1 MAEALVPT
9 DASEDRS
16 SVTFYAPP
24 TISTRMA
31 RRKPET
37 AVVHPRKEKG
47 HGPMVEAVNLA
58 TTWRLDSAKQGAA
71 FSSAHGPEAFYTRWG
86 NPTTRVLEESVAE
99 LEGGARAIATGSG
112 MGAISPAILT
122 MVSKGDHV
130 VAGKS
135 LYSATTELFTRILP
149 RFGVK
154 TTFVDPRKRG
164 AWSGA
169 VTEKTTLLYA
179 ESPANPTM
187 DLTDLREAAEAAHA
201 VGAVAMTDNT
211 FATPINQRPIEH
223 GFDVVLH
230 SATKYLGGHT
240 DVTAG
245 MIVAKTDELWDRIWY
260 TYKVFG
266 PVLGP
271 MDAYLVR
278 RGLRTLPQ
286 RVRQQ
291 NASAQALAEFLE
303 DHAGVERVHYPGL
316 RTFPQHALAKRQM
329 DGFGGMLS
337 FEIKGGNAAGVRF
350 VESVEVAT
358 LAVSLGGTETLVQ
371 HPASMT
377 HGPLTDEERA
387 VSGISEGLIRV
398 SVGLEHVDDLIEDF
412 GRALKKA
419 R

>member
-1 MAEALVPT
+1 MP
-9 DASEDRS
+9 
-16 SVTFYAPP
+16 
-24 TISTRMA
+24 

-37 AVVHPRKEKG
+37 AVVHPRKERG
-47 HGPMVEAVNLA
+47 HGPLVEAVHLA

-71 FSSAHGPEAFYTRWG
+71 FSAALGPEAFYTRWG
-86 NPTTRVLEESVAE
+86 NPTTRVLEESLAE

-112 MGAISPAILT
+112 MGAISTAILAA
-122 MVSKGDHV
+122 VSKGDRV

-135 LYSATTELFTRILP
+135 LYSATTEMFTRVLP
-149 RFGVK
+149 RFGVT
-154 TTFVDPRKRG
+154 TTFVDPAKRG
-164 AWSGA
+164 AWRDK
-169 VTEKTTLLYA
+169 VTEKTTLVYT
-179 ESPANPTM
+179 ETPANPTM
-187 DLTDLREAAEAAHA
+187 ALTDLREAAEAAHS
-201 VGAVAMTDNT
+201 VGALAVTDNT

-223 GFDVVLH
+223 GIDVVLH

-245 MIVAKTDELWDRIWY
+245 AIVAKSEALWERLWFL
-260 TYKVFG
+260 YKILG

-291 NASAQALAEFLE
+291 NASAEALAEFLE
-303 DHAGVERVHYPGL
+303 YHSKVERVHYPGL
-316 RTFPQHALAKRQM
+316 KTFPQHALARRQM

-337 FEIKGGNAAGVRF
+337 FEIAGGHAAGVRF

-377 HGPLTDEERA
+377 HGPLTDEERT
-387 VSGISEGLIRV
+387 VSGITEGLIRV
-398 SVGLEHVDDLIEDF
+398 SVGLEHVDDLIADF
-412 GRALKKA
+412 AQALKKA

>member
-1 MAEALVPT
+1 M
-9 DASEDRS
+9 S
-16 SVTFYAPP
+16 
-24 TISTRMA
+24 

-47 HGPMVEAVNLA
+47 HGPVSEPVHLS

-71 FSSAHGPEAFYTRWG
+71 FSQEHGPEAFYTRWG
-86 NPTTRVLEESVAE
+86 NPTTRLLEESVAE

-112 MGAISPAILT
+112 MGAISSAILT
-122 MVSKGDHV
+122 FLSKGDHI

-135 LYSATTELFTRILP
+135 LYSATTELMTRILL
-149 RFGVK
+149 RFGVQ

-164 AWSGA
+164 AWREA
-169 VTEKTTLLYA
+169 VKEKTVLVYA

-187 DLTDLREAAEAAHA
+187 ELTDLREAAEAAHA
-201 VGAVAMTDNT
+201 VGATAMVDNT

-245 MIVAKTDELWDRIWY
+245 VIVAKTDELWDRIWY

-278 RGLRTLPQ
+278 RGMRTLPQ

-291 NASAQALAEFLE
+291 SATAQALAEFLE
-303 DHAGVERVHYPGL
+303 DHAAVERVHYPGL
-316 RTFPQHALAKRQM
+316 KTFPQHALAKRQM

-337 FEIKGGNAAGVRF
+337 FEVKGGRPAGVRF
-350 VESVEVAT
+350 VEAVEVAT
-358 LAVSLGGTETLVQ
+358 MAVSLGGTETLVQ

-398 SVGLEHVDDLIEDF
+398 SVGLEHADDLVADF
-412 GRALKKA
+412 AEALKKTG
-419 R
+419 

>member
-1 MAEALVPT
+1 MV
-9 DASEDRS
+9 
-16 SVTFYAPP
+16 
-24 TISTRMA
+24 

-37 AVVHPRKEKG
+37 AVIHPRKEKG
-47 HGPMVEAVNLA
+47 HGPIVEAVNLA
-58 TTWRLDSAKQGAA
+58 TTWRLESAKQGAEL
-71 FSSAHGPEAFYTRWG
+71 STAHGPEAFYTRWG

-122 MVSKGDHV
+122 FLSNWDHV

-154 TTFVDPRKRG
+154 TTFVDPREKG
-164 AWSGA
+164 AWSSA
-169 VTEKTTLLYA
+169 ITKKTTLLYA

-187 DLTDLREAAEAAHA
+187 DLTDLNEAAEVAHSVDA
-201 VGAVAMTDNT
+201 IAMIDNT

-230 SATKYLGGHT
+230 SATKYLGGHA

-245 MIVAKTDELWDRIWY
+245 MIVAKTEELWHKIWY
-260 TYKVFG
+260 TYKVLG

-271 MDAYLVR
+271 IDAYLVR

-286 RVRQQ
+286 RIRQQ
-291 NASAQALAEFLE
+291 NASAQALAEFLADNE
-303 DHAGVERVHYPGL
+303 HVSHVYYPGL
-316 RTFPQHALAKRQM
+316 PTFPQHALAKRQM

-337 FEIKGGNAAGVRF
+337 FEIQGGHAAGVRF

-398 SVGLEHVDDLIEDF
+398 SVGLEYVEDLIADF
-412 GRALKKA
+412 ARALKKA
-419 R
+419 K

>member
-1 MAEALVPT
+1 MA
-9 DASEDRS
+9 S
-16 SVTFYAPP
+16 
-24 TISTRMA
+24 
-31 RRKPET
+31 RKPET
-37 AVVHPRKEKG
+37 AVIHPRKQKG

-58 TTWRLDSAKQGAA
+58 TTWRLDSAKQGAELSA
-71 FSSAHGPEAFYTRWG
+71 AHGPEAFYTRWG

-99 LEGGARAIATGSG
+99 LEGGARAIATASG
-112 MGAISPAILT
+112 MGAITPAILT
-122 MVSKGDHV
+122 FLSNWDEV

-154 TTFVDPRKRG
+154 TTFVDPRVKG
-164 AWSGA
+164 AWASA
-169 VTEKTTLLYA
+169 VTKKTTLLYA

-187 DLTDLREAAEAAHA
+187 DITDLNEAAEVAHS
-201 VGAVAMTDNT
+201 VDAVAMIDST

-245 MIVAKTDELWDRIWY
+245 MIVARTDELWDKIWY

-291 NASAQALAEFLE
+291 NASALALAEFLE
-303 DHAGVERVHYPGL
+303 NHEHVSRVYYPGL
-316 RTFPQHALAKRQM
+316 PTFPQHALAKRQM

-337 FEIKGGNAAGVRF
+337 FEIDGGHAAGVRF

-377 HGPLTDEERA
+377 HGPLTDEERK
-387 VSGISEGLIRV
+387 VSGISDGLIRV
-398 SVGLEHVDDLIEDF
+398 SVGLEYVEDLITDF

>member
-1 MAEALVPT
+1 V
-9 DASEDRS
+9 SE
-16 SVTFYAPP
+16 P
-24 TISTRMA
+24 
-31 RRKPET
+31 
-37 AVVHPRKEKG
+37 VH
-47 HGPMVEAVNLA
+47 LS

-71 FSSAHGPEAFYTRWG
+71 FSQEHGPEAFYTRWG
-86 NPTTRVLEESVAE
+86 NPTTRLLEESVAE

-112 MGAISPAILT
+112 MGAISSAILT
-122 MVSKGDHV
+122 FLSKGDHI

-135 LYSATTELFTRILP
+135 LYSATTEMMTRILP
-149 RFGVK
+149 RFGVG

-164 AWSGA
+164 AWREA
-169 VTEKTTLLYA
+169 VKEKTVLVYA

-187 DLTDLREAAEAAHA
+187 ELTDLREAAEAAHA
-201 VGAVAMTDNT
+201 VGATAMVDNT

-245 MIVAKTDELWDRIWY
+245 VIVAKTDELWDRIWY

-278 RGLRTLPQ
+278 RGMRTLPQ

-291 NASAQALAEFLE
+291 NATAQALAEFLE
-303 DHAGVERVHYPGL
+303 DHAAVERVHYPGL
-316 RTFPQHALAKRQM
+316 KTFPQHALAKRQM

-337 FEIKGGNAAGVRF
+337 FEIKGGRPAGVRF
-350 VESVEVAT
+350 VESVEIAT
-358 LAVSLGGTETLVQ
+358 MAVSLGGTETLVQ

-398 SVGLEHVDDLIEDF
+398 SVGLEHVEDLIADF
-412 GRALKKA
+412 TQAFKNAK
-419 R
+419 

>member
-1 MAEALVPT
+1 MP
-9 DASEDRS
+9 
-16 SVTFYAPP
+16 
-24 TISTRMA
+24 

-37 AVVHPRKEKG
+37 AVVHPRKERG
-47 HGPMVEAVNLA
+47 HGPLVEAVHLA

-71 FSSAHGPEAFYTRWG
+71 FSAALGPEAFYTRWG
-86 NPTTRVLEESVAE
+86 NPTTRVLEESLAE

-112 MGAISPAILT
+112 MGAISTAILAA
-122 MVSKGDHV
+122 VSKGDRV

-135 LYSATTELFTRILP
+135 LYSATTEMFTRVLS
-149 RFGVK
+149 RFGVT
-154 TTFVDPRKRG
+154 TTFVDPAKRG
-164 AWSGA
+164 AWRDK
-169 VTEKTTLLYA
+169 VTEKTTLVYT
-179 ESPANPTM
+179 ETPANPTM
-187 DLTDLREAAEAAHA
+187 ALTDLREAAEAAHS
-201 VGAVAMTDNT
+201 VGALAVTDNT

-223 GFDVVLH
+223 GIDVVLH

-245 MIVAKTDELWDRIWY
+245 AIVAKSEALWERLWFL
-260 TYKVFG
+260 YKILG

-303 DHAGVERVHYPGL
+303 DHERAVRVYYPGL
-316 RTFPQHALAKRQM
+316 RTFPQHALARRQM

-337 FEIKGGNAAGVRF
+337 FVTAGGHAAGVRF

-377 HGPLTDEERA
+377 HGPLTDEERT
-387 VSGISEGLIRV
+387 VSGITEGLIRV
-398 SVGLEHVDDLIEDF
+398 SVGLEHVDDLIADF
-412 GRALKKA
+412 TQALKKA

>member
-1 MAEALVPT
+1 MP
-9 DASEDRS
+9 
-16 SVTFYAPP
+16 
-24 TISTRMA
+24 

-37 AVVHPRKEKG
+37 AVVHPKKGKG
-47 HGPMVEAVNLA
+47 HGPMVEPVHLT
-58 TTWRLDSAKQGAA
+58 TTWQLDSAKQGAA
-71 FSSAHGPEAFYTRWG
+71 FSSALGPEAFYTRWG

-99 LEGGARAIATGSG
+99 LEGGAKAIATGSG
-112 MGAISPAILT
+112 MGAISSAILAV
-122 MVSKGDHV
+122 VSKGDLV

-135 LYSATTELFTRILP
+135 LYSATTELFTRVLP
-149 RFGVK
+149 RWGVE
-154 TTFVDPRKRG
+154 TTFVDPAKRG
-164 AWSGA
+164 SWREA
-169 VTEKTTLLYA
+169 VTKNTTLVYA

-187 DLTDLREAAEAAHA
+187 GITDLREAAEAAHA
-201 VGAVAMTDNT
+201 VGAIAMTDNT

-245 MIVAKTDELWDRIWY
+245 VIVMKTDELWDRIWFL
-260 TYKVFG
+260 YKILG
-266 PVLGP
+266 PAIGP

-278 RGLRTLPQ
+278 RGMKTLPQ

-291 NASAQALAEFLE
+291 NATAQALAEFLE
-303 DHAGVERVHYPGL
+303 DHAQVERVHYPGL
-316 RTFPQHALAKRQM
+316 KTFPQHALAKRQM

-337 FEIKGGNAAGVRF
+337 FEIKGGRAAGIRF

-358 LAVSLGGTETLVQ
+358 LAVSLGGAETLVQ

-387 VSGISEGLIRV
+387 LSGISDGLIRV
-398 SVGLEHVDDLIEDF
+398 SVGLEHVDDLIADF
-412 GRALKKA
+412 AQALKKA

>member
-1 MAEALVPT
+1 MP
-9 DASEDRS
+9 
-16 SVTFYAPP
+16 
-24 TISTRMA
+24 

-37 AVVHPRKEKG
+37 AVVHPRKERG
-47 HGPMVEAVNLA
+47 HGPLVEPVHLA

-71 FSSAHGPEAFYTRWG
+71 FSAANGPEAFYTRWG
-86 NPTTRVLEESVAE
+86 NPTTRVLEESLAE

-112 MGAISPAILT
+112 MGAISTAILAA
-122 MVSKGDHV
+122 VSKGDRV

-135 LYSATTELFTRILP
+135 LYSATTEMFTRVLP
-149 RFGVK
+149 RFGVT
-154 TTFVDPRKRG
+154 TTFVDPARRG
-164 AWSGA
+164 AWRDA
-169 VTEKTTLLYA
+169 VTEKTTLVYT
-179 ESPANPTM
+179 ETPANPTM
-187 DLTDLREAAEAAHA
+187 ALTDLREAAEAAHS
-201 VGAVAMTDNT
+201 VGALAFTDNT
-211 FATPINQRPIEH
+211 FATPVNQRPIEH
-223 GFDVVLH
+223 GVDVVLH

-245 MIVAKTDELWDRIWY
+245 AIVARTEELWERLWFL
-260 TYKVFG
+260 YKILG

-303 DHAGVERVHYPGL
+303 YNSKVKRVHYPGL
-316 RTFPQHALAKRQM
+316 KTFRQHELARRQM

-337 FEIKGGNAAGVRF
+337 FEIAGGRAAGVRF

-377 HGPLTDEERA
+377 HGPLTDAERKT
-387 VSGISEGLIRV
+387 SGITDGLIRV
-398 SVGLEHVDDLIEDF
+398 SVGLEHVDDLIADF
-412 GRALKKA
+412 AQALKKA
-419 R
+419 K

>member
-1 MAEALVPT
+1 
-9 DASEDRS
+9 
-16 SVTFYAPP
+16 
-24 TISTRMA
+24 MA

-37 AVVHPRKEKG
+37 AAVHPRVQKG
-47 HGPMVEAVNLA
+47 HGPIVEPVHLA
-58 TTWRLDSAKQGAA
+58 TTWRLDSAKQGALL
-71 FSSAHGPEAFYTRWG
+71 SRDRGPEAFYTRWG

-112 MGAISPAILT
+112 MGAISSAVLAA
-122 MVSKGDHV
+122 VAKGAHV

-135 LYSATTELFTRILP
+135 LYSATTELMTRVLP
-149 RFGVK
+149 KFGVE

-164 AWSGA
+164 AWREA
-169 VTEKTTLLYA
+169 VREKTVLVYT
-179 ESPANPTM
+179 ETPANPTM
-187 DLTDLREAAEAAHA
+187 DLTDLREAAEAAHT
-201 VGAVAMTDNT
+201 VGAIAMTDNT

-223 GFDVVLH
+223 GIDIVLH
-230 SATKYLGGHT
+230 SATKYLGGHS

-245 MIVAKTDELWDRIWY
+245 VIVARTDEEWDRIWY
-260 TYKVFG
+260 TYKILG

-291 NASAQALAEFLE
+291 NETALALAHFLE
-303 DHAGVERVHYPGL
+303 DHGKVDRVHYPGL
-316 RTFPQHALAKRQM
+316 PTFPQHGLAKRQM

-337 FEIKGGNAAGVRF
+337 FEISGGYAAGVRF

-377 HGPLTDEERA
+377 HGPLTDAERRA
-387 VSGISEGLIRV
+387 SGISEGLIRV
-398 SVGLEHVDDLIEDF
+398 SVGLEHADDLIEDF
-412 GRALKKA
+412 ARALK
-419 R
+419 RPGR

>member
-1 MAEALVPT
+1 MP
-9 DASEDRS
+9 
-16 SVTFYAPP
+16 
-24 TISTRMA
+24 

-37 AVVHPRKEKG
+37 AVVHPRKERG
-47 HGPMVEAVNLA
+47 HGPLVEPVHLA

-71 FSSAHGPEAFYTRWG
+71 FSAALGPEAFYTRWG
-86 NPTTRVLEESVAE
+86 NPTTRVLEESLAE
-99 LEGGARAIATGSG
+99 LEGGARAIAAGSG
-112 MGAISPAILT
+112 MGAISTAILAA
-122 MVSKGDHV
+122 VSKGDRV

-135 LYSATTELFTRILP
+135 LYSATTEMFTRVLP
-149 RFGVK
+149 RFGVT
-154 TTFVDPRKRG
+154 TTFVDPAKRG
-164 AWSGA
+164 AWRDA
-169 VTEKTTLLYA
+169 VTEGTTLVYT
-179 ESPANPTM
+179 ETPANPTM
-187 DLTDLREAAEAAHA
+187 DLTDLREAAEAAHS
-201 VGAVAMTDNT
+201 VGALAVTDNT

-223 GFDVVLH
+223 GIDVVLH

-245 MIVAKTDELWDRIWY
+245 VIVARSEALWERLWFL
-260 TYKVFG
+260 YKILG

-291 NASAQALAEFLE
+291 NASAQAIAEFLE
-303 DHAGVERVHYPGL
+303 DHPKVDRVHYPGL
-316 RTFPQHALAKRQM
+316 RTFPQHALARRQM

-337 FEIKGGNAAGVRF
+337 FEIAGGHAAGVRF

-377 HGPLTDEERA
+377 HGPLTDEERT
-387 VSGISEGLIRV
+387 VSGITEALIRV
-398 SVGLEHVDDLIEDF
+398 SVGLEHVDDLIADF
-412 GRALKKA
+412 TQALKKA
-419 R
+419 K

>member
-1 MAEALVPT
+1 
-9 DASEDRS
+9 
-16 SVTFYAPP
+16 
-24 TISTRMA
+24 
-31 RRKPET
+31 
-37 AVVHPRKEKG
+37 
-47 HGPMVEAVNLA
+47 
-58 TTWRLDSAKQGAA
+58 
-71 FSSAHGPEAFYTRWG
+71 
-86 NPTTRVLEESVAE
+86 
-99 LEGGARAIATGSG
+99 
-112 MGAISPAILT
+112 MGAISAAILAA
-122 MVSKGDHV
+122 VSKGDRV

-135 LYSATTELFTRILP
+135 LYSATTELLNRVLP
-149 RFGVK
+149 RFGVQ
-154 TTFVDPRKRG
+154 TTFVDPAKRG
-164 AWSGA
+164 AWRDA
-169 VTEKTTLLYA
+169 VTEKTTLVYT
-179 ESPANPTM
+179 ETPANPTM
-187 DLTDLREAAEAAHA
+187 GLTDLREAADAAHA
-201 VGAVAMTDNT
+201 VGALAYTDNT

-223 GFDVVLH
+223 GIDVVLH

-245 MIVAKTDELWDRIWY
+245 AIVAKSEELWERIWFL
-260 TYKVFG
+260 YKVLG

-303 DHAGVERVHYPGL
+303 DHPKVARVHYPGL
-316 RTFPQHALAKRQM
+316 KTFPQHALARRQM

-337 FEIKGGNAAGVRF
+337 FEIAGGHAAGVRF

-377 HGPLTDEERA
+377 HGPLTDEERK

-398 SVGLEHVDDLIEDF
+398 SVGLEHVDDLIADF
-412 GRALKKA
+412 AQALKKA
-419 R
+419 K

>member
-1 MAEALVPT
+1 
-9 DASEDRS
+9 
-16 SVTFYAPP
+16 
-24 TISTRMA
+24 MA

-37 AVVHPRKEKG
+37 AVVHPRKERG
-47 HGPMVEAVNLA
+47 HGPVVEAVNLA
-58 TTWRLDSAKQGAA
+58 TTWRLDSAKQGAL
-71 FSSAHGPEAFYTRWG
+71 FSAAHAPEAFYTRWG

-99 LEGGARAIATGSG
+99 LEGGVRAIATGSG
-112 MGAISPAILT
+112 MGAISSAILAA
-122 MVSKGDHV
+122 VKKGDHV

-135 LYSATTELFTRILP
+135 LYSATTEMMTRILP
-149 RFGVK
+149 RFGVE

-164 AWSGA
+164 AWRDA
-169 VTEKTTLLYA
+169 VTKRTTLVYT
-179 ESPANPTM
+179 ETPANPTM
-187 DLTDLREAAEAAHA
+187 DLTDLHEAAEAAHS
-201 VGAVAMTDNT
+201 VGALAYTDNT

-223 GFDVVLH
+223 GIDVVLH

-245 MIVAKTDELWDRIWY
+245 VIVAKSEAAWDRIWY
-260 TYKVFG
+260 TYKVLG
-266 PVLGP
+266 PTLGP

-278 RGLRTLPQ
+278 RGMRTLPQ

-291 NASAQALAEFLE
+291 NESAQALAEFFE
-303 DHAGVERVHYPGL
+303 DHPQVERVYYPGL
-316 RTFPQHALAKRQM
+316 KTFPQHALAKRQM

-337 FEIKGGNAAGVRF
+337 FEIEGGYAAGVRF
-350 VESVEVAT
+350 VDSVEVAT

-377 HGPLTDEERA
+377 HGPLTDAERK

-398 SVGLEHVDDLIEDF
+398 SVGLEHVDDLVADF
-412 GRALKKA
+412 THALKKA

>member
-1 MAEALVPT
+1 
-9 DASEDRS
+9 
-16 SVTFYAPP
+16 
-24 TISTRMA
+24 MA
-31 RRKPET
+31 RRNPET
-37 AVVHPRKEKG
+37 AVVHPRKGKG
-47 HGPMVEAVNLA
+47 HGPMVEAVHLA

-71 FSSAHGPEAFYTRWG
+71 LSAAHGPEAFYTRWG
-86 NPTTRVLEESVAE
+86 NPTTRVLEDSVAE

-112 MGAISPAILT
+112 MGAISSAVLT
-122 MVSKGDHV
+122 FLSQWDHV

-164 AWSGA
+164 AWSSA
-169 VTEKTTLLYA
+169 VTKKTTLVDPRKRGAWSSAVTKKTTLVYA

-187 DLTDLREAAEAAHA
+187 DLTDLREAAEAAHGVDA
-201 VGAVAMTDNT
+201 IAMTDNT

-223 GFDVVLH
+223 GFDVVVH

-245 MIVAKTDELWDRIWY
+245 MVVAKTEELWDKIWY
-260 TYKVFG
+260 TYKVLG
-266 PVLGP
+266 PTLGP

-303 DHAGVERVHYPGL
+303 DHERVVHVHYPGL
-316 RTFPQHALAKRQM
+316 PTFPQHALAKRQM
-329 DGFGGMLS
+329 EGFGGMLS
-337 FEIKGGNAAGVRF
+337 FEIKGGHSAGVRF

-387 VSGISEGLIRV
+387 VSGISDGLIRV
-398 SVGLEHVDDLIEDF
+398 SVGLENAEDLIADF
-412 GRALKKA
+412 ARALKKA
-419 R
+419 K

>member
-1 MAEALVPT
+1 
-9 DASEDRS
+9 
-16 SVTFYAPP
+16 
-24 TISTRMA
+24 MA

-37 AVVHPRKEKG
+37 AVVHPRKGKG
-47 HGPMVEAVNLA
+47 HAPIVEPVNLA
-58 TTWRLDSAKQGAA
+58 TTWRLESAKQGAM
-71 FSSAHGPEAFYTRWG
+71 FSLMHGPEAFYTRWG
-86 NPTTRVLEESVAE
+86 NPTTRVLEDVMAE
-99 LEGGARAIATGSG
+99 LEVGAKAIATASG
-112 MGAISPAILT
+112 MGAIAPAVLT
-122 MVSKGDHV
+122 AVSKGDHV

-135 LYSATTELFTRILP
+135 LYSATMEMFTRILP

-164 AWSGA
+164 GWREA
-169 VTEKTTLLYA
+169 VTEKTTLVYV
-179 ESPANPTM
+179 ETPANPTM
-187 DLTDLREAAEAAHA
+187 DITDLREAAEAAHA
-201 VGAVAMTDNT
+201 VGALAYADNT

-245 MIVAKTDELWDRIWY
+245 IIVARTEELWDRIWY

-271 MDAYLVR
+271 LDAYLVR
-278 RGLRTLPQ
+278 RGLKTLPQ

-291 NASAQALAEFLE
+291 NGSAQAIAEFLE
-303 DHAGVERVHYPGL
+303 DHPRVERVYYPGL
-316 RTFPQHALAKRQM
+316 KTFAQHALAKRQM

-337 FEIKGGNAAGVRF
+337 FDIADGYAASVKF

-358 LAVSLGGTETLVQ
+358 LAVSLGGAETLVQ

-412 GRALKKA
+412 ARALKKA
-419 R
+419 SE